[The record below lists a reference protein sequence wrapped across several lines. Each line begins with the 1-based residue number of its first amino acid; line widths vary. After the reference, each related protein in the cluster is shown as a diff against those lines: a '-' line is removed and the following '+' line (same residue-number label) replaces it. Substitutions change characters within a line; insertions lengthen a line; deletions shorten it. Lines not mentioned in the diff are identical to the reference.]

1 MDPWSKGVLVV
12 MALIAVWTCLS
23 VLIERDERREAND
36 NDLDP
41 RDAESAG
48 SVSPFPRST
57 AVPTDRASRR
67 ADLAVRTHRAQSRVH
82 AVRVD
87 EQGVGDRA
95 KDQMK
100 TSTRVGEPRRTG
112 ALATTATTRQPL
124 ASADAGEGRR

>member
-1 MDPWSKGVLVV
+1 MDPWSTGVLVV

-23 VLIERDERREAND
+23 VLIERDERRQAND
-36 NDLDP
+36 DDLDP

-48 SVSPFPRST
+48 SVTPFPRST

-87 EQGVGDRA
+87 ESRVGDREV
-95 KDQMK
+95 
-100 TSTRVGEPRRTG
+100 T
-112 ALATTATTRQPL
+112 
-124 ASADAGEGRR
+124 

>member
-1 MDPWSKGVLVV
+1 MDPWSKGVLVA

-48 SVSPFPRST
+48 SVTPFPRST

-67 ADLAVRTHRAQSRVH
+67 ADLEVRTHRAESRVH
-82 AVRVD
+82 AVRLGKHWMGNRD
-87 EQGVGDRA
+87 D
-95 KDQMK
+95 
-100 TSTRVGEPRRTG
+100 T
-112 ALATTATTRQPL
+112 
-124 ASADAGEGRR
+124 

>member
-67 ADLAVRTHRAQSRVH
+67 ADLAVRTHRAQSRVQ

-87 EQGVGDRA
+87 ESRVGDREV
-95 KDQMK
+95 
-100 TSTRVGEPRRTG
+100 T
-112 ALATTATTRQPL
+112 
-124 ASADAGEGRR
+124 

>member
-48 SVSPFPRST
+48 SVTPFPRST

-87 EQGVGDRA
+87 QSRVGDREV
-95 KDQMK
+95 
-100 TSTRVGEPRRTG
+100 T
-112 ALATTATTRQPL
+112 
-124 ASADAGEGRR
+124 

>member
-48 SVSPFPRST
+48 SVTPFPRST

-67 ADLAVRTHRAQSRVH
+67 ADLAVRTHRAQSRVQ

-87 EQGVGDRA
+87 ESRVGDREV
-95 KDQMK
+95 
-100 TSTRVGEPRRTG
+100 T
-112 ALATTATTRQPL
+112 
-124 ASADAGEGRR
+124 